1 MSQSLTVQCA
11 HKTYPIFIKNNLL
24 NTLDSTIDSRE
35 KKIALVTD
43 ETVYDLYGKE
53 LINKLA
59 TISQKVFPVVVKPGE
74 ESKSLET
81 LAQVYNQLIDK
92 GITKSDLIIA
102 LGGGVIGDLA
112 GFAASTYLREVPYI
126 QIPTTLLAQVDS
138 SVGGKTAVNLP
149 QGKNLIGSF
158 YHPDA
163 VFIDPLVLNTLP
175 PRTFSD
181 GLAEVIK
188 YSMIQDAELFNLLAG
203 HDSSSILPYM
213 EDIITRCL
221 DIKRRIVQEDERD
234 NGIRMILNFGHTL
247 GHAVEKVFN
256 FGTYTHGEGVAI
268 GMYQITQKSEE
279 MNLTVKGVSEKL
291 RQVLMQ
297 YNLPY
302 QMPEASMEDFLQA
315 METDKKSRGQS
326 IHLILIRDIG
336 ECFVHTISKADMKL
350 FLKGGPS

>member
-11 HKTYPIFIKNNLL
+11 HKTYPIFIKNNLFH
-24 NTLDSTIDSRE
+24 TLDSTIDSRE

-81 LAQVYNQLIDK
+81 LAQVYKQLIDK

-221 DIKRRIVQEDERD
+221 DIKR
-234 NGIRMILNFGHTL
+234 
-247 GHAVEKVFN
+247 
-256 FGTYTHGEGVAI
+256 
-268 GMYQITQKSEE
+268 
-279 MNLTVKGVSEKL
+279 
-291 RQVLMQ
+291 
-297 YNLPY
+297 
-302 QMPEASMEDFLQA
+302 
-315 METDKKSRGQS
+315 
-326 IHLILIRDIG
+326 
-336 ECFVHTISKADMKL
+336 
-350 FLKGGPS
+350 